1 MRRLSVALDVVPL
14 VGPRTGVGTFVAGLL
29 GALSGR
35 QDLAVEGY
43 AVTTASR
50 RDLAASL
57 VPLLGPRARLHHL
70 RVPTRVV
77 LLGWRAT
84 GLPGAEWLAPT
95 ADVVHGT
102 NYVVA
107 PARGRGRVVTV
118 HDTSLLR
125 HPEWCAGATRAYLPA
140 LRRAVLEGAFV
151 HTHSRF
157 TAGEVVELLGVPP
170 ERVRA
175 IPPGIVI
182 EEEPVGG
189 EVPRRSGKRRYVL
202 ALGAAERRKG
212 LEVLVEAFAALVPG
226 REDLELVLAGPDG
239 PATPEVVRAVAA
251 RGLDQ
256 RVRRLGY
263 VDDATRSA
271 LLADAAVL
279 AYPSLDEG
287 FGLPPLEAMAAGV
300 PVVASRAGALPEV
313 LDGAAILVEPSDP
326 DALAAGLARVLDD
339 PAAARDLATRGRQHA
354 ARYRWEDAAEAFAH
368 LYRDVAAASG
378 RAGRR
383 PGGSP

>member
-14 VGPRTGVGTFVAGLL
+14 VGPRTGVGGFVAGLL
-29 GALSGR
+29 GALSAR
-35 QDLAVEGY
+35 ADLVVEGY
-43 AVTTASR
+43 ACTTASR
-50 RDLAASL
+50 AALAASL
-57 VPLLGPRARLHHL
+57 VPLLGPGARLHHL
-70 RVPTRVV
+70 RVPTRAA
-77 LLGWRAT
+77 LLAWRT
-84 GLPGAEWLAPT
+84 VGLPGAARLAPT

-107 PARGRGRVVTV
+107 PARGKGRVVTV

-125 HPEWCAGATRAYLPA
+125 HPEWCSAATRAYLPA
-140 LRRAVLEGAFV
+140 LRRAVAEGAFV

-157 TAGEVVELLGVPP
+157 TAGEVVELLGVEP

-175 IPPGIVI
+175 IPPGIRR
-182 EEEPVGG
+182 EEEASVA
-189 EVPRRSGKRRYVL
+189 ETAARRSAPGRRYVL

-212 LEVLVEAFAALVPG
+212 LDVLVEAFAALLAG

-239 PATPEVVRAVAA
+239 PATREVERVVEA
-251 RGLDQ
+251 RGLQ
-256 RVRRLGY
+256 GRVRRLGY
-263 VDDATRSA
+263 VDDVTRRE
-271 LLADAAVL
+271 LLAAASVL

-287 FGLPPLEAMAAGV
+287 FGLPPLEAMAVGV

-339 PAAARDLATRGRQHA
+339 PGTARTLSELGRERA
-354 ARYRWEDAAEAFAH
+354 ARYRWEDTAEAFAG
-368 LYRDVAAASG
+368 LYRDAAA
-378 RAGRR
+378 A
-383 PGGSP
+383 PE